1 MQIKVMSNIKDVKR
15 KMTKAQRAVIPKAT
29 YQSLNKTMART
40 YTFAVRKLTKAT
52 GIKQKELRQL
62 ISKHKASIRFQEA
75 SILVRH
81 KAPNLIRFNAR
92 ENKKGVSAT
101 SWGHRKNYEGAFI
114 ANQGRTVFAR
124 KGQARLPL
132 KSLYGAM
139 PSRELLRQNI
149 DKESA
154 TFGIKQ
160 FKIEFDRA
168 VEYQLSRALK

>member
-15 KMTKAQRAVIPKAT
+15 KMTKAQKAVIPKAT

-101 SWGHRKNYEGAFI
+101 SWGPHKTYEGAFI
-114 ANQGRTVFAR
+114 QGRTVFAR

-168 VEYQLSRALK
+168 VQYQLSRALK